1 MHELKIMVGDITTF
15 DVECIVN
22 AANGSL
28 LGGGGVDGAIHRAA
42 GEELYNECLTLGGC
56 ETGGA
61 KITKGY
67 NLKAKYIIHTV
78 GPVYKRM
85 DPEVAEPQLYACYK
99 NTLELAKANDI
110 HEIAFS
116 AISTGVYGYPPH
128 KACATAL
135 EAIYDWLVNNE
146 DYDIKIIF
154 CCYDTSMEFYYKR
167 AMENDEGMVDKQ
179 TKVVLKEVFSKK
191 PTDRAETMQLLDG
204 ILKQAR
210 TDENTLKVRA
220 TKSVIVS
227 IAEADD
233 DTYEIVKEA
242 FQGIE

>member
-22 AANGSL
+22 AANESL

-42 GEELYNECLTLGGC
+42 GDELYKECLTLGGC
-56 ETGGA
+56 KTGEA

-67 NLKAKYIIHTV
+67 NLKAKYVIHTV

-85 DPEVAEPQLYACYK
+85 QPEVAEPQLYSCYK
-99 NTLELAKANDI
+99 NTLEVAKANDI

-135 EAIYDWLVNNE
+135 EAIHDWFAKNE
-146 DYDIKIIF
+146 DYDITVIF
-154 CCYDTSMEFYYKR
+154 CCYDESMAFYYKR
-167 AMENDEGMVDKQ
+167 AMEDDTENVDRQ
-179 TKVVLKEVFSKK
+179 TKNILREVFSKQ
-191 PTDRAETMQLLDG
+191 PANREQAMLFLET
-204 ILKQAR
+204 IL
-210 TDENTLKVRA
+210 EEA
-220 TKSVIVS
+220 TKVGNTNKIRGAKNVIVS
-227 IAEADD
+227 LSEADD

-242 FQGIE
+242 FTM